1 MILRPATRDDLDF
14 LMSLRCDV
22 ESLRFMPLNELS
34 STELS
39 IRIAECA
46 DELKLNDSAELMY
59 VCEFEGGVIGMVGA
73 RQRSAQMQYAE
84 LTYALL
90 PQWRHR
96 GLATQAMLIWIAQLF
111 AVGYRRLG
119 LMISAENTASL
130 ALVKALGF
138 QQEGIL
144 REHFLIGGVPQDQ
157 VVLGLL
163 ATEWQQTLQ
172 GSQNVPD

>member
-1 MILRPATRDDLDF
+1 MILRPATRDDVDF
-14 LMSLRCDV
+14 LMSLRRDV
-22 ESLRFMPLNELS
+22 ESLRFMPLNALSYAELS
-34 STELS
+34 V
-39 IRIAECA
+39 RVAECA
-46 DELKLNDSAELMY
+46 DALKFDDSAELIY
-59 VCEFEGGVIGMVGA
+59 VLEFEGCTIGMVGA
-73 RQRSAQMQYAE
+73 RQRSAQMRYAE

-90 PQWRHR
+90 PQWRQR
-96 GLATQAMLIWIAQLF
+96 GLATQAMRMWIAQLF

-130 ALVKALGF
+130 ALANKLGF
-138 QQEGIL
+138 QQEGLL
-144 REHFLIGGVPQDQ
+144 REHFLIGGMPQDQ

>member
-14 LMSLRCDV
+14 LMSLRRDV
-22 ESLRFMPLNELS
+22 ESLRFMPLNALS
-34 STELS
+34 SAELS

-46 DELKLNDSAELMY
+46 DELKLDDSAELMY
-59 VCEFEGGVIGMVGA
+59 VFEFEGCAIGTVGA
-73 RQRSAQMQYAE
+73 RQRSAQMRYAE

-90 PQWRHR
+90 PQWRQR
-96 GLATQAMLIWIAQLF
+96 GVATQAMTMWIAQLF

-119 LMISAENTASL
+119 LMISAENMASL
-130 ALVKALGF
+130 ALAKKLGF
-138 QQEGIL
+138 QQEGLL

-172 GSQNVPD
+172 GSKNVPD